1 MYRYKAFTK
10 TANVICEAVE
20 HPLAFPVIGGVLSA
34 WLLTG
39 ALTGFPDF
47 WSSLFSTAT
56 GLITFLLLFIIQHN
70 QGRFNLAL
78 HIKLNEL
85 IRNTRGAHNA
95 LLDLEKLN
103 DYDLNQIWAGYAT
116 AAMRARE
123 DLRLGDTLAATGF
136 AEVESVLLLIQQ
148 GSLSSPKRLAALGE
162 LKVLDSPPE
171 RAFDRLTKAA
181 CAFVHVPIA
190 LVSLVDDRR
199 QFFKSLQGLPQ
210 PFCDDRETPLSH
222 SFCQYV
228 AAGNKPLVI
237 ADAREHPI
245 LRENLAIRDLGV
257 VAYCG
262 FPLTRTSG
270 QTVGS
275 FCAIDTKAH
284 DWQPEEISA
293 LRVLAHLAMEEL
305 EHGAKSSKTSAEE
318 DQRGRT

>member
-1 MYRYKAFTK
+1 MYRYKALTK

-20 HPLAFPVIGGVLSA
+20 HPLAFTAIGGVLVA
-34 WLLTG
+34 WLFTG

-47 WSSLFSTAT
+47 WSTLFSTAT

-123 DLRLGDTLAATGF
+123 ELRLGNMLAATGF
-136 AEVESVLLLIQQ
+136 AEIESVILLIQQ
-148 GSLSSPKRLAALGE
+148 GSLSSPNRLAALAE
-162 LKVLDSPPE
+162 LKVFDSPPE
-171 RAFDRLTKAA
+171 RAFDQLTKAA
-181 CAFVHVPIA
+181 CAFAHVPVA

-210 PFCDDRETPLSH
+210 PWCDDRETPLSH

-237 ADAREHPI
+237 ADAREHPL
-245 LRENLAIRDLGV
+245 LRGNLAIRDLGA

-262 FPLTRTSG
+262 FPLTRLSG

-275 FCAIDTKAH
+275 FCAIDTKPH
-284 DWQPEEISA
+284 EWQPEEMGA
-293 LRVLAHLAMEEL
+293 LKVLAYLAMEEL
-305 EHGAKSSKTSAEE
+305 EQGAKTPMPKNH
-318 DQRGRT
+318 R